1 MKKNGLFKRYIEAI
15 RDHDRDFTER
25 MFLIVTIITEI
36 AVTIALIGDIY
47 IGENPVEI
55 LTVLAVVIMVPAC
68 TLTGLYKNRLKPAI
82 KLVVLCQ
89 VFGVVPSLFFF
100 GGGLTGGGFLWIIF
114 TFMYMECF

>member
-47 IGENPVEI
+47 IGESPGEI
-55 LTVLAVVIMVPAC
+55 
-68 TLTGLYKNRLKPAI
+68 
-82 KLVVLCQ
+82 
-89 VFGVVPSLFFF
+89 
-100 GGGLTGGGFLWIIF
+100 
-114 TFMYMECF
+114 